1 MVSNLSF
8 SPGPVNQATG
18 IEEFAGRQAAAGNPL
33 PQFFDHRFFLFDM
46 ARGVGDAMV
55 VQPSFGLLAGGA
67 RRILQKQHNG
77 HFPFRLG
84 GLRLIYYNPPPCVC
98 QCKRKC
104 SLPFLRMYVCKR
116 SVGLQFG
123 LRVLRLLQIIYG
135 GIKHGR

>member
-1 MVSNLSF
+1 MLCWIEHGEPVPCFTSVSYTHL
-8 SPGPVNQATG
+8 
-18 IEEFAGRQAAAGNPL
+18 
-33 PQFFDHRFFLFDM
+33 
-46 ARGVGDAMV
+46 
-55 VQPSFGLLAGGA
+55 
-67 RRILQKQHNG
+67 HNG

-104 SLPFLRMYVCKR
+104 STAFLRMYVCKR